1 MYILESSRVGRLH
14 IVTPGPRSDDDAC
27 PQIVNGLGPDDDTS
41 FFGTNDTEFFGTND
55 TDFFSVQTIQN
66 FFWVQTIRNFWYQKV
81 FCEGATPFYFE
92 RF

>member
-1 MYILESSRVGRLH
+1 VYILESSRVGRLH

-55 TDFFSVQTIQN
+55 TEFFGTDDTEFLVPKGIL
-66 FFWVQTIRNFWYQKV
+66 
-81 FCEGATPFYFE
+81 
-92 RF
+92 